1 MLRLGIPVALAIF
14 LLDQLSK
21 WYVWSVLD
29 IASRPRPRV
38 LPFLDLVLVWNPGI
52 SFGMLQSNSSLAA
65 MLLTL
70 FALVVSVGLLV
81 WMKRTR
87 SALLGVALG
96 LAVGGAIGNA
106 LDRVRWGQ
114 VLDFL
119 YVHLGW
125 FNWWPVFNIA
135 DAAIVAGF
143 LLIVLDGLLVRKRQA
158 I

>member
-1 MLRLGIPVALAIF
+1 MLRLGIPVALATF

-21 WYVWSVLD
+21 WYVWSVLG

-52 SFGMLQSNSSLAA
+52 SFGMLQSDSSLAA
-65 MLLTL
+65 ILLTL
-70 FALVVSVGLLV
+70 FALVVSLGLLV

-87 SALLGVALG
+87 SALLGVGLG
-96 LAVGGAIGNA
+96 LAVGGAFGNA
-106 LDRVRWGQ
+106 IDRIRWGQ

-119 YVHLGW
+119 YVHFGW
-125 FNWWPVFNIA
+125 FSWWPVFNIA
-135 DAAIVAGF
+135 DAAIVVGF
-143 LLIVLDGLLVRKRQA
+143 FLIVLDGLLVRRRQA

>member
-1 MLRLGIPVALAIF
+1 VLRLGIPVALATF

-21 WYVWSVLD
+21 WYVWSGLG

-52 SFGMLQSNSSLAA
+52 SFGMLQSDSSLAA
-65 MLLTL
+65 ILLTL
-70 FALVVSVGLLV
+70 FALVVSLGLLV

-87 SALLGVALG
+87 SALLGVGLG
-96 LAVGGAIGNA
+96 LAVGGAFGNA
-106 LDRVRWGQ
+106 IDRIRWGQ

-125 FNWWPVFNIA
+125 FSWWPVFNIA
-135 DAAIVAGF
+135 DAAIVVGF
-143 LLIVLDGLLVRKRQA
+143 FLIVLDGLLVRRRQA

>member
-1 MLRLGIPVALAIF
+1 MLRLGIPVVLAIF

-29 IASRPRPRV
+29 IAGRPRPGV

-52 SFGMLQSNSSLAA
+52 SFGMLQSNSSLAPI
-65 MLLTL
+65 LLTL
-70 FALVVSVGLLV
+70 FALVVSAGLLV
-81 WMKRTR
+81 WMQRTR

-106 LDRVRWGQ
+106 IDRIRWGQ

-125 FNWWPVFNIA
+125 FTWWPVFNIA
-135 DAAIVAGF
+135 DAAIVVGF
-143 LLIVLDGLLVRKRQA
+143 GLIVLDGLLVRKRQA

>member
-1 MLRLGIPVALAIF
+1 MLRIGIPVALLTLAA
-14 LLDQLSK
+14 DQLSK

-38 LPFLDLVLVWNPGI
+38 LPFLDVVLVWNPGI
-52 SFGMLQSNSSLAA
+52 SFGMLQSNSGVAA
-65 MLLTL
+65 TLLTT

-106 LDRVRWGQ
+106 IDRIRWGQ

-119 YVHLGW
+119 FVHLGS
-125 FNWWPVFNIA
+125 FNWWPVFNVA
-135 DAAIVAGF
+135 DAAIVVGF
-143 LLIVLDGLLVRKRQA
+143 VLIVLDGLLVRRRQA

>member
-1 MLRLGIPVALAIF
+1 MLRLGIPVALATF

-21 WYVWSVLD
+21 WYVWSVLG

-52 SFGMLQSNSSLAA
+52 SFGMLQSDSSLAA
-65 MLLTL
+65 ILLTL
-70 FALVVSVGLLV
+70 FALVVSLGLLV

-87 SALLGVALG
+87 SALLGVGLG
-96 LAVGGAIGNA
+96 LAVGGAFGNA
-106 LDRVRWGQ
+106 IDRIRWGQ

-119 YVHLGW
+119 YVHFGW
-125 FNWWPVFNIA
+125 FSWWPVFNIA
-135 DAAIVAGF
+135 DAAIVVGF
-143 LLIVLDGLLVRKRQA
+143 LLIVLDGLLVRRRQA